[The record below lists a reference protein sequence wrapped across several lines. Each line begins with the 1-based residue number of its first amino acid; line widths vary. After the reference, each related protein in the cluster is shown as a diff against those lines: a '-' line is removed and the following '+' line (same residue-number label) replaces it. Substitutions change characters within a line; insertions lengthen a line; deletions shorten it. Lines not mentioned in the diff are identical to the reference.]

1 MFQQKIVEKYLSR
14 IDEQVLTEKYA
25 LFCSIFGDK
34 AKQDNIRNLKEEQY
48 QEGFIRDLFCSVLG
62 YTIKPEANYNIFT
75 EAKNESK
82 SSKKADG
89 AIIIND
95 EVKAVIELKGT
106 DTQDLD
112 KVAFQAFSYKNH
124 HEKCTYVVVS
134 NFERLRLY
142 IEAQIEY
149 QEFDLF
155 NLSKKD
161 FNLLYLLLALPQIT
175 NDTPLKL
182 KHETLTEEKEITD
195 KFYVDYSTFKRNLFE
210 DLLKHNPDVDKLVLF
225 KKTQKLLDRILF
237 VLFCEDRDL
246 LPTNST
252 MGIINDYKK
261 LKELGYYQ
269 PLYNIFKTFFNR
281 IDKGFKHETDNSKDV
296 FAYNGGL
303 FKPDEILDSVKV
315 GDDVLYVY
323 SQKLANYDFESQISV
338 DILGRIFENSLTEI
352 EEVQK
357 EIENEKNGIQTD
369 SPNVSKRK
377 KDGVFYTPAY
387 ITKYIVENTIG
398 KLCEAKKEELK
409 INDNEFAFDKKYQRK
424 KIEELD
430 ERLNNY
436 REWLLGLKILDCACG
451 SGAFLNAALK
461 ELRKEHTLIDYLWA
475 KIHKNELNFSQ
486 IDNTILENN
495 LYGVDINED
504 SIEITKLSLWLNTT
518 TRNRKLTTLNDKI
531 KCGNSLID
539 DESVAGEKA
548 FNWQKEFPEV
558 FEKGGFDVVISNPPY
573 VFAREKLSEKEKDF
587 YIKSFVSS
595 KYQINTYILFIEQSQ
610 KLIKE
615 NGFCGLIIP
624 NAWLMVYSGEDVRKY
639 LLDNVSIQKIVNLS
653 GKSFSDAN
661 VETVILIDKKLKA
674 TDKTEIDVIYSDEIN
689 KKFDFSHTIR
699 QNDLLKN
706 KGFEFQVFKDDES
719 SNLIEKIK
727 KDCLDL
733 DIVASVKA
741 GLKAYEKNKG
751 NPKQTEADV
760 KNRPYDYTY
769 KFDEHTFKYLD
780 GANVLRYGI
789 NWSGL
794 WLRYGDFLAAPRTFN
809 LFSDEK
815 IIVREITGNFPKCI
829 NAVYSKETYLYNLSN
844 IAIIKRNDK
853 YSLKYILA
861 LLNSSLMSY
870 YFKKNTAKAERKL
883 FPKIIL
889 NDLRLFPIKDI
900 LPEEQKPFIE
910 LADRMLSLNED
921 LREKINRFI
930 SRIKET
936 YNIEKITHNL
946 EAFYNLSFADFI
958 KELSKQKV
966 KLTMKQKD
974 ELEDYFNEYVKDISS
989 LNETIEKTDKEIN
1002 TLVYN
1007 LYNLTD
1013 DEIKII
1019 EHN

>member
-1 MFQQKIVEKYLSR
+1 MGGYKMFQQKVIEKYLSR

-142 IEAQIEY
+142 IETQIEY

-210 DLLKHNPDVDKLVLF
+210 DLVKNNPDIDKLVLF

-237 VLFCEDRDL
+237 VLFCEDRNL

-323 SQKLANYDFESQISV
+323 SQKLANYDFDSQISV

-548 FNWQKEFPEV
+548 FSWQKEFPEV
-558 FEKGGFDVVISNPPY
+558 FEKGGFDVVIGNPPY
-573 VFAREKLSEKEKDF
+573 IPTESIPEKDKVF
-587 YIKSFVSS
+587 YEKNYKSAFGR
-595 KYQINTYILFIEQSQ
+595 INIYPMFYEKGISL
-610 KLIKE
+610 LKE
-615 NGFCGLIIP
+615 NGLLGFITPYTLLKNQYYIEARRLILENTSINCLVDFANISIFP
-624 NAWLMVYSGEDVRKY
+624 DATVDSIILILKKEKKQCNVFLYICEIENFAKKKYS
-639 LLDNVSIQKIVNLS
+639 VSYIKQANIFENNDLS
-653 GKSFSDAN
+653 FSNIGKSFN
-661 VETVILIDKKLKA
+661 FKKLYTHTLKLN
-674 TDKTEIDVIYSDEIN
+674 EII
-689 KKFDFSHTIR
+689 DF
-699 QNDLLKN
+699 
-706 KGFEFQVFKDDES
+706 
-719 SNLIEKIK
+719 
-727 KDCLDL
+727 
-733 DIVASVKA
+733 
-741 GLKAYEKNKG
+741 
-751 NPKQTEADV
+751 KQ
-760 KNRPYDYTY
+760 
-769 KFDEHTFKYLD
+769 
-780 GANVLRYGI
+780 GI
-789 NWSGL
+789 
-794 WLRYGDFLAAPRTFN
+794 
-809 LFSDEK
+809 
-815 IIVREITGNFPKCI
+815 ITGNNQKFITKIKNESSKKVLTGADFNRYYLNWNNNYITYNEKELHRARTPEIFEISEKLLLRQTGSYPIATIDKESYYTLDTVHNGKLI
-829 NAVYSKETYLYNLSN
+829 NNHFNL
-844 IAIIKRNDK
+844 R
-853 YSLKYILA
+853 YILC
-861 LLNSSLMSY
+861 LLNS
-870 YFKKNTAKAERKL
+870 KL
-883 FPKIIL
+883 FRFLYESSINESGKVFAQVKIIYVDPL
-889 NDLRLFPIKDI
+889 PIKNI
-900 LPEEQKPFIE
+900 SSEQQKPFIE
-910 LADRMLSLNED
+910 LADKMLALNED
-921 LREKINRFI
+921 LQKKINRFI
-930 SRIKET
+930 SRIQET
-936 YNIEKITHNL
+936 YNIEKITKKL
-946 EAFYNLSFADFI
+946 ESFYNLSFADFI
-958 KELSKQKV
+958 KELSKQQV
-966 KLTMKQKD
+966 KPTMKQKD
-974 ELEDYFNEYVKDISS
+974 ELEDYFNEYVKDISA